1 MILYFSTETTKVF
14 QMWTS
19 TVGWILKIYIK
30 FIILFFFFLYSLMFA
45 LKWIKIRL
53 DKDIKKKL
61 ACASNY

>member
-30 FIILFFFFLYSLMFA
+30 SIILFFVILYSLMFA
-45 LKWIKIRL
+45 LK
-53 DKDIKKKL
+53 
-61 ACASNY
+61 